1 MKFIKNFFKNFTKKK
16 FICPGA
22 FSQVYIYP
30 DGRVFLCPD
39 CLMSPDAEIGNLNNN
54 TFDEIYNSK
63 KAVKIRKE
71 ILKGKY
77 NYCSP
82 QQCFSKSNYNI
93 RLTPF
98 KNIEYKSIQKSYPK
112 MVCIGADAECNV
124 NCIMCRPNIS
134 RLNRDEL
141 NEYNKKINNLYM
153 PILKNAQEI
162 TLSTTADPFASRN
175 TRLLMKTA
183 AERYPNLKFNLLTN
197 GILCDKFN
205 CDDTLIT
212 DRISNIMVSI
222 HAGDEE
228 TYNKIVK
235 NGNFSKVETNLKWL
249 KSLKDEKKIKGLFL
263 AFVVSSKNYTNI
275 QKFIEFAKEHN
286 AVALFWGC
294 FDWGGNLNNSDEPLN
309 ILNPT
314 HPKFED
320 FINILNSIELET
332 EYSHFSQPIRNIK
345 SFYSA
350 KKKEN

>member
-1 MKFIKNFFKNFTKKK
+1 MNFIKNFLKKFTRKK

-39 CLMSPDAEIGNLNNN
+39 CMMTKEAELGNLNNN
-54 TFDEIYNSK
+54 TFDNIYNSK
-63 KAVKIRKE
+63 KAITIRKE

-98 KNIEYKSIQKSYPK
+98 KNIEYKAKQKKYPQ

-134 RLNRDEL
+134 RLKREEL
-141 NEYNKKINNLYM
+141 IEHNKNINELYI
-153 PILKNAQEI
+153 PILKDAKEI

-212 DRISNIMVSI
+212 DKLSHVMVSI
-222 HAGDEE
+222 HGGNEE
-228 TYNKIVK
+228 TYNRIVK
-235 NGNFSKVETNLKWL
+235 NGNFKRVETNLNWL
-249 KSLKDEKKIKGLFL
+249 KSLKEEKKIKGLYL
-263 AFVVSSKNYTNI
+263 AFVISAKNYNNI
-275 QKFIEFAKEHN
+275 PQFIEFAKAHN

-294 FDWGGNLNNSDEPLN
+294 FDWGGNLNHSDEPLN
-309 ILNPT
+309 ILNPNHT
-314 HPKFED
+314 KFNN
-320 FINILNSIELET
+320 FVNVLNSIELET
-332 EYSHFSQPIRNIK
+332 EYSHFSLPVRMIK
-345 SFYSA
+345 KHYS
-350 KKKEN
+350 K